1 MDNVMGVLSK
11 FRDNLDSII
20 SSYKEKISD
29 IEKEEEF
36 IVTLGDVVNYCK
48 SDHLLLPFYDETILS
63 RVFERV
69 FPLSNAEYN
78 KVKTAKYLIESSKS
92 IDKGHFPQYN
102 DSVKDMDS
110 IFDKLS
116 NNYDKMLSND
126 DLKKDKD
133 DFSTKVDSYSRIL
146 SCIDENGFNALID
159 DVDLFEEVINACDLS
174 NDEINVILNV
184 AIKSNLEFLDSSG
197 VLIEDD
203 DIDIKDMKE
212 QNNKFKDEISD
223 LNNLLS
229 QEEVMEFK
237 NYLVGLL
244 SNIIHDRLKLL
255 SETKDNMK
263 KTEQYKK
270 VEEIFSDVNKV
281 VDVDD
286 DMLKNVLLDITDSD
300 TVDGIISNV
309 DMIKI
314 VVNGKKNGFDLS
326 LDESQEEL
334 LKGVYEIVNNY
345 REELEKKNKETRD
358 YLETFISKCETLSSE
373 IGTGVVKD
381 IDTLDQIFSDNDVP
395 VDDVIKCKF
404 EILRNNS
411 KNYNMNLEGK
421 VKEEVNLRIILRK
434 IDFDLDSYSD
444 IQKNALVSFGDIS
457 NIEQIVNYISD
468 NDIKIDSQQL
478 FIIMLFSNVEIL
490 SNIIDLTNTYEMNFD
505 ELFKIPGVFISSA
518 SNEKVNS
525 LLDKYKDDDEFYSI
539 ENITYIGAYYET
551 FVDNISLL
559 EANNRSV
566 SECFKNN
573 LLCLIIPNLSK
584 NATILSGLEISN
596 KVFSIISINPFLATS
611 ISSFKECGLEDYIN
625 KNPLRLTT
633 SYYRLKDISSNIIQ
647 ARKNGNIIFRSL
659 SDKKSYWLAKNI
671 TRKHTDSEVI

>member
-29 IEKEEEF
+29 IEKEEKF

>member
-1 MDNVMGVLSK
+1 MRVENKDNVMGVLSK

-116 NNYDKMLSND
+116 NKYDKMLSND

-174 NDEINVILNV
+174 KDEINVILNV

-229 QEEVMEFK
+229 
-237 NYLVGLL
+237 
-244 SNIIHDRLKLL
+244 
-255 SETKDNMK
+255 
-263 KTEQYKK
+263 
-270 VEEIFSDVNKV
+270 
-281 VDVDD
+281 
-286 DMLKNVLLDITDSD
+286 
-300 TVDGIISNV
+300 
-309 DMIKI
+309 
-314 VVNGKKNGFDLS
+314 
-326 LDESQEEL
+326 
-334 LKGVYEIVNNY
+334 
-345 REELEKKNKETRD
+345 
-358 YLETFISKCETLSSE
+358 
-373 IGTGVVKD
+373 
-381 IDTLDQIFSDNDVP
+381 
-395 VDDVIKCKF
+395 
-404 EILRNNS
+404 
-411 KNYNMNLEGK
+411 
-421 VKEEVNLRIILRK
+421 
-434 IDFDLDSYSD
+434 
-444 IQKNALVSFGDIS
+444 
-457 NIEQIVNYISD
+457 
-468 NDIKIDSQQL
+468 
-478 FIIMLFSNVEIL
+478 
-490 SNIIDLTNTYEMNFD
+490 
-505 ELFKIPGVFISSA
+505 
-518 SNEKVNS
+518 
-525 LLDKYKDDDEFYSI
+525 
-539 ENITYIGAYYET
+539 
-551 FVDNISLL
+551 
-559 EANNRSV
+559 
-566 SECFKNN
+566 
-573 LLCLIIPNLSK
+573 
-584 NATILSGLEISN
+584 
-596 KVFSIISINPFLATS
+596 
-611 ISSFKECGLEDYIN
+611 
-625 KNPLRLTT
+625 
-633 SYYRLKDISSNIIQ
+633 
-647 ARKNGNIIFRSL
+647 
-659 SDKKSYWLAKNI
+659 
-671 TRKHTDSEVI
+671 